1 MNTYRYNYFGY
12 DAMSLSNVY
21 VPYLNEFFYGDNKQE
36 ALDSAYEALYA
47 KQGDHYFEMEE
58 F

>member
-1 MNTYRYNYFGY
+1 MNTYRYGVVPDSRDFFE
-12 DAMSLSNVY
+12 VY
-21 VPYLNEFFYGDNKQE
+21 VPFLDAFFWGDNKQE
-36 ALDSAYEALYA
+36 ALDYAYEALYA

>member
-1 MNTYRYNYFGY
+1 MNTYRYNVKIHTGSYFEI
-12 DAMSLSNVY
+12 Y
-21 VPYLNEFFYGDNKQE
+21 VPMLDEWFYGDNKQE
-36 ALDSAYEALYA
+36 ALDYAYEALYA

>member
-1 MNTYRYNYFGY
+1 MNTYRYTVEDYMFRDFY
-12 DAMSLSNVY
+12 VY
-21 VPYLNEFFYGDNKQE
+21 VPYLNEHFRGDNKQE
-36 ALDSAYEALYA
+36 ALDYAYEALYA

>member
-1 MNTYRYNYFGY
+1 MNTYRYTVILGSTNIFE
-12 DAMSLSNVY
+12 LH
-21 VPYLNEFFYGDNKQE
+21 VPFLNEWFFGDNKQE

>member
-1 MNTYRYNYFGY
+1 MNTYRYIVEDYMFRDFY
-12 DAMSLSNVY
+12 VY
-21 VPYLNEFFYGDNKQE
+21 VPYLNEHFYGDNKQE
-36 ALDSAYEALYA
+36 ALDYAYEALYA

>member
-1 MNTYRYNYFGY
+1 MNTYRYTVILGSTNIFE
-12 DAMSLSNVY
+12 LH
-21 VPYLNEFFYGDNKQE
+21 VPFLNEWFFGDNKQE

-58 F
+58 S